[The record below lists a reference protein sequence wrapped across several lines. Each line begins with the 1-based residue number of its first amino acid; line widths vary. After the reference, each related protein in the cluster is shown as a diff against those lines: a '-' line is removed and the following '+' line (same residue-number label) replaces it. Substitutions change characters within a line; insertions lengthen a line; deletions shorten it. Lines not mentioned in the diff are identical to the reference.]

1 MKVVLQRVREAAVEV
16 RGVIRGRVGQGI
28 CLLVGIEK
36 GDSEED
42 AGDVANKI
50 VDLRIFSDE
59 DGKMNLSLAD
69 IGGEVL
75 AVSQFTLAGSVKK
88 GRRPSFDNVE
98 EPRRAEALFLGF
110 AQKIRDRGINVET
123 GVFGE
128 VMNVHLVND
137 GPVTFYIQNKN
148 SST

>member
-16 RGVIRGRVGQGI
+16 GGVMRGRVGQGI

-42 AGDVANKI
+42 VGDVANKI
-50 VDLRIFSDE
+50 VDLRIFSDKE
-59 DGKMNLSLAD
+59 GKMNLSLAD

-98 EPRRAEALFLGF
+98 EHGRAEALFLGF
-110 AQKIRDRGINVET
+110 AQKIRDRGIKVEI

-137 GPVTFYIQNKN
+137 GPVTFCIQSKN

>member
-16 RGVIRGRVGQGI
+16 GGVMRGRVGQGI

-36 GDSEED
+36 GDSEEGV
-42 AGDVANKI
+42 GDVANKI
-50 VDLRIFSDE
+50 VDLRIFSDKE
-59 DGKMNLSLAD
+59 GKMNLSLAD

-98 EPRRAEALFLGF
+98 ERRKAEALFLGF
-110 AQKIRDRGINVET
+110 AQKIRDRGIKVET

-137 GPVTFYIQNKN
+137 GPVTFCIQSKN